1 MKAWLKSLDAYWF
14 GHGSPVTMGVIRIF
28 IGFWALTNFLMI
40 APDFN
45 AWFTEKGYV
54 PFDAAMRK
62 FPNLSDRSSVLWY
75 EVALPFEVPRVS
87 LVNYF
92 GLGTSAPW
100 MLAVYVLTVL
110 AALTTMLGLWTRLS
124 TILLAIGVVTIHHRN
139 GFIVHGGD
147 TVLRVMVLYL
157 ALAPCGLSCSLD
169 RVIGLWKGRIQP
181 GVPMVSLWAQR
192 LIAYNIALVY
202 FTTFWHK
209 MRGNLW
215 RDGTATWYPARL
227 NEFDRFWVPP
237 FLEQPP
243 FIYVTTYGTLAT
255 ELALGT
261 LVFYKPLRK
270 WVLLGGLMMH
280 AYIEYSMNIPLF
292 AFVICSCYV
301 AFYSG
306 EEVTAWFGRLGERFR
321 RRQVR
326 VWTPAGKSM
335 SPGPAAAIQ
344 AMDPLNLVAYN
355 NGTAEDWEAKT
366 LDDQP
371 ISPVKASWAR
381 SLGAW
386 TVGWIPGVWK
396 RIMDRSLTDAP
407 VPNGATTPVPTSKK
421 KKKAGAR

>member
-1 MKAWLKSLDAYWF
+1 MKAWLKSLDAFWF
-14 GHGSPVTMGVIRIF
+14 GHGSPVTLGIIRIF

-40 APDFN
+40 LPDFN
-45 AWFTEKGYV
+45 AWFTEQGYV
-54 PFDAAMRK
+54 PFEAAMRK
-62 FPNLSDRSSVLWY
+62 MPNLSERSSVLGY
-75 EVALPFEVPRVS
+75 EVVLPFQVPRVS

-100 MLAVYVLTVL
+100 MLAVYVLTLL
-110 AALTTMLGLWTRLS
+110 ASLTTMLGLWTRVS
-124 TILLAIGVVTIHHRN
+124 TILLALGVVTIHHRN

-157 ALAPCGLSCSLD
+157 VLAPCGLSCSLD
-169 RVIGLWKGRIQP
+169 RLIGLWKGRIQP
-181 GVPMVSLWAQR
+181 GVPMVSLWTQR
-192 LIAYNIALVY
+192 LIAYNIAIVY

-209 MRGNLW
+209 MRGNFW

-237 FLEQPP
+237 FLENPP
-243 FIYVTTYGTLAT
+243 FIYLTTYGTLAV

-270 WVLLGGLMMH
+270 WVLLAGLMMH

-335 SPGPAAAIQ
+335 SPGPAAALQ
-344 AMDPLNLVAYN
+344 AMDPLGLVAYN
-355 NGTAEDWEAKT
+355 NGAAENWEAKT

-371 ISPVKASWAR
+371 ISPVKASWTR

-396 RIMDRSLTDAP
+396 RIIERSLSDAP
-407 VPNGATTPVPTSKK
+407 ISNGSPTARPSGKR
-421 KKKAGAR
+421 KKAGAR